1 VKTNISQHLWSQ
13 RFESITERIT
23 SSLTVCLSNCTKHQL
38 CSVRNLQPK
47 HEGVLAGLTEIL
59 PKNTRMM
66 CERCWHFRSYCFPQ
80 GISTVA
86 ALQCGLVTAGPRG
99 LPFPLLPVA
108 VILTICGLI
117 WKSWPVSFHPKEDFV
132 CKMGFHGSGIILI
145 SFKKKKYKKKYKKR
159 GGGRWGTCTFL
170 LLWSVISV
178 SVSFF
183 ICNNANCFLYH
194 FFRMKKV
201 PWKIIGGF
209 QLPTYKT
216 PVNSNPAAEAI
227 NPCFCTPAKLCWN
240 QWSRAHLTAR
250 MIIRSVA
257 N

>member
-1 VKTNISQHLWSQ
+1 MKTNISQHLWSQ

-38 CSVRNLQPK
+38 WSVRNLQPK

-145 SFKKKKYKKKYKKR
+145 SLKKKNTKKGA
-159 GGGRWGTCTFL
+159 GGGEEHALFYCFGQSFL
-170 LLWSVISV
+170 FQFHFSFVTTQTV
-178 SVSFF
+178 SST
-183 ICNNANCFLYH
+183 IFLGW
-194 FFRMKKV
+194 KKSHE
-201 PWKIIGGF
+201 K
-209 QLPTYKT
+209 
-216 PVNSNPAAEAI
+216 
-227 NPCFCTPAKLCWN
+227 
-240 QWSRAHLTAR
+240 
-250 MIIRSVA
+250 
-257 N
+257 